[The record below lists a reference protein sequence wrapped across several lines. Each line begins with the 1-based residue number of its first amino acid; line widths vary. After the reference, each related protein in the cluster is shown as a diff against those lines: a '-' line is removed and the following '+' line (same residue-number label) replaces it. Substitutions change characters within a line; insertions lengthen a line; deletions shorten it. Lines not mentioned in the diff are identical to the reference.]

1 MIFNLKTNVTQAKN
15 YNSKKKGKN
24 KFRGLKKIPKRR
36 VFFFCH
42 HCHLLH
48 KVIITNKTCNFK
60 GQT

>member
-36 VFFFCH
+36 GFFWSSLSF
-42 HCHLLH
+42 
-48 KVIITNKTCNFK
+48 ITQSNNNK
-60 GQT
+60 